1 MNQIAAPNTLE
12 KSSAVPVIDKLSRNE
27 FYNEFVRPGK
37 PVVLQGFMDDWSALN
52 WDADYFKA
60 NEGGMK
66 LAIKQGDV
74 SEGKRQVMP
83 LSEYIFQLEKYEE
96 KMKKGEEAA
105 NPGYLHDV
113 PFFHLYPKF
122 TPDIEPFPVHLFPK
136 WYWENWHNYIQ
147 FFMGA
152 TGSLTPL
159 HFDTLCT
166 NNLFFQVVGK
176 KKFIL
181 IPEAQK
187 DQCYIEGWRWAKFDP
202 AKPDFEKFPLAQKVT
217 PVSVEIGP
225 GDILFIPS
233 GVLHQVHGLS
243 YSISFNID
251 WHTPQSAR
259 KGVASFFKGAPSKN
273 MYYNFLLWLGV
284 AMKVPAKYIFPYYK
298 TYLNYVS

>member
-1 MNQIAAPNTLE
+1 MNQIAAPDTIV
-12 KSSAVPVIDKLSRNE
+12 KTPPVPFIDKISRKE
-27 FYNEFVRPGK
+27 FYNEFVKPGK
-37 PVVLQGFMDDWSALN
+37 PVVLQGFMDNWDALN
-52 WDADYFKA
+52 WGADYFKA
-60 NEGGMK
+60 NEGEMK
-66 LAIKQGDV
+66 LAIKKGNV
-74 SEGKRQVMP
+74 AEGKREIMP
-83 LSEYIFQLEKYEE
+83 LSEYVFKLERYEE
-96 KMKKGEEAA
+96 ELKKGKSPA

-122 TPDIEPFPVHLFPK
+122 TPDIEPFPVDLFPK
-136 WYWENWHNYIQ
+136 WYSENWHNYIQ

-187 DQCYIEGWRWAKFDP
+187 DQCYMKGWRWADFDP
-202 AKPDFEKFPLAQKVT
+202 SDPDFEKFPLAQEVT
-217 PVSVEIGP
+217 PVTVEIGP

-251 WHTPQSAR
+251 WHTPESAR
-259 KGVASFFKGAPSKN
+259 KGLASFFKGAPRKN
-273 MYYNFLLWLGV
+273 IYYNFLLWLGV
-284 AMKVPAKYIFPYYK
+284 AMKVPAKHIFPYYK